1 MKHAQTLGPDDRFL
15 GIFVKKRS
23 ITKNANQDV
32 VDDTWVFY
40 SVFTIQSSPDLPGKT
55 QSEVVRRDVEL
66 DSVTDAASHPRIRMD

>member
-1 MKHAQTLGPDDRFL
+1 MPTRTPVLPKFH
-15 GIFVKKRS
+15 
-23 ITKNANQDV
+23 V